1 MSQPWRVGLF
11 GCFEEIPTFLMGWCC
26 PCYLFGQNAEQIDGS
41 NKIKMCVGYACL
53 SGCSLC
59 CILHKPLR
67 QQLRG
72 AYGLEEKPSDFL
84 ATCCCSVC
92 ANCQEAREM
101 KQRGV
106 QPGGRIPVSNQP
118 R

>member
-1 MSQPWRVGLF
+1 
-11 GCFEEIPTFLMGWCC
+11 
-26 PCYLFGQNAEQIDGS
+26 
-41 NKIKMCVGYACL
+41 MCVAYACL
-53 SGCSLC
+53 TGCYLQC
-59 CILHKPLR
+59 LVHKPRR
-67 QQLRG
+67 QQLRN
-72 AYGLEEKPSDFL
+72 AYNLEEKPNDII
-84 ATCCCSVC
+84 ATCICSPC